1 MLASLFALLLVANP
15 QGSDK
20 AASQERSATDRTQ
33 EQAEQKPICRYIRGE
48 MGSRRKEKVCM
59 TKDQWREFNQG
70 N

>member
-1 MLASLFALLLVANP
+1 MLASLFALLLVVNP
-15 QGSDK
+15 QG
-20 AASQERSATDRTQ
+20 AEHASGQERPASERVQ
-33 EQAEQKPICRYIRGE
+33 EQTEQKQICRYIRGG